1 MVEVTVE
8 VIIVPVIHGTMARP
22 HTATP
27 PRPAAVDIA
36 TVPTAVAVITIII
49 TAITA
54 VAIII
59 TIPAT
64 TAETATTVAVMV
76 VMATAITDI
85 IMAEAITD
93 TETEVHRLIH
103 RQVLLPRQARRPL
116 PTTGVF
122 RYQRPPQADIA
133 KNKADSKKESAFS
146 FF

>member
-27 PRPAAVDIA
+27 LRPAAGAILTA
-36 TVPTAVAVITIII
+36 PTAVVAITIII

-59 TIPAT
+59 IT
-64 TAETATTVAVMV
+64 TATTVATATTEAVIMV

-103 RQVLLPRQARRPL
+103 RQVLLPRQARHQL

-122 RYQRPPQADIA
+122 LHRRPQPRTV
-133 KNKADSKKESAFS
+133 KKKQILF
-146 FF
+146 

>member
-8 VIIVPVIHGTMARP
+8 VIIGLATPIITDRP

-27 PRPAAVDIA
+27 LRPAAGAILMA
-36 TVPTAVAVITIII
+36 PTAVAVITIII

-59 TIPAT
+59 IT
-64 TAETATTVAVMV
+64 TATMVATATTVAVMV